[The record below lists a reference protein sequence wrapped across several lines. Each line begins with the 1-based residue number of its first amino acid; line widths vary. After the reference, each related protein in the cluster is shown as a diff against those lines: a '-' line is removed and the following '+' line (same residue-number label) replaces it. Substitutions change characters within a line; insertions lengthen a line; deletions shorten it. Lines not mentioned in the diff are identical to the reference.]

1 VSNTII
7 DNVGGPRPNLGVA
20 SEATLQ
26 ALVEAVNRKGV
37 GQPGQGQRIQEV
49 YNRSISEGTK
59 EVGIFTKAVKSTG
72 RAALNFTKEL
82 AFGGDRVSD
91 FTSAV
96 FGAEGAVTTLTR
108 FIEKQVDTFRDLS
121 SVGASFN
128 NSLFDLIAASANS
141 SMNMDEFAQMV
152 RLNSGAFAGFGSS
165 VTGGAKV
172 FGEFSKQFRTGIG
185 QRFFEMGFTIN
196 DINDSLI
203 NYLDI
208 ETRRTSRNLR
218 TDKQQQEAAAG
229 YITSL
234 DLLTK
239 LTGKQRKEYENA
251 MATQVQDA
259 GIRSQLNRL
268 QGQELENF
276 RAGLAFL
283 DTEMGPLGDG
293 LKDLMDGVAQT
304 DMGKALLNQL
314 PGIGEFAKK
323 MFEGG
328 ASMEEI
334 VDQLGNNFGPQLES
348 LSDQI
353 TKPQLDQMRMQGG
366 INAAIAEML
375 DNAYRLNKTKMLDVK
390 AAQEEQKKR
399 EKLTSAFGKFEQT
412 IINIRKAFIDT
423 FFELGE
429 STGLFDALKELGDAF
444 LSLTGPSTDGLSKIV
459 PGLKSMLGNT
469 LTFFTNMIKKF
480 TNWIKE
486 GNLQT
491 YIDSL
496 SEKFNSFGNYISE
509 LTERFKNESLWDII
523 KDEVTKG
530 FGGLKDFWNGPT
542 MTKISENISN
552 WFKDLLFGKEV
563 EVGKTGTSEVRLERH
578 GGLIKTI
585 TDGFSKIFDA
595 ATLSLATMIGLDT
608 ASGADPYL
616 HQVLQRIGL
625 DTAPESDSYL
635 NQILQRIGLDT
646 ELDADPYL
654 HQILQRIGLDTAP
667 GADTYLDQI
676 KNKILDAFLGKEVM
690 VGREDGR
697 QLERQGGLFESMANA
712 FSNFWEG
719 PTGTKIADTIINFFK
734 NLVDNLILSIN
745 ESSGGL
751 LFGDA
756 SAEILKGRKAAGEI
770 LTPAQ
775 KSTLQEERYE
785 EELDE
790 LSEAVVGTTSLA
802 LAGVDSLANGL
813 YRLLGVQDHL
823 TADMSGYLDR
833 WSRSDRGL
841 SWLTFGR
848 SDDQAQPNKPETTP
862 FQEEFSHAT
871 GTNGFKN
878 FGSKSYGALH
888 GVEAVVP
895 RNTPAGEL
903 LQMFYDSQNSS
914 ARATE
919 TPASNFRSD
928 TNQTTLIKKLDELN
942 NSMLTVAAL
951 LETGLGVQNK
961 TMRSVKGIGM
971 DYYRGIGR

>member
-1 VSNTII
+1 MSNTII

-141 SMNMDEFAQMV
+141 SMNMDDFAQMV

-218 TDKQQQEAAAG
+218 TDKQQQEAAVG
-229 YITSL
+229 YINAL

-259 GIRSQLNRL
+259 GIRSRLNTL
-268 QGQELENF
+268 QGQELINF
-276 RAGLAFL
+276 QSSVAFL
-283 DTEMGPLGDG
+283 DTEMGAIGQAM
-293 LKDLMDGVAQT
+293 KDLMDGSAQT
-304 DMGKALLNQL
+304 ALGQQL
-314 PGIGEFAKK
+314 YNTVPGIMDFAQGMNDGKTSLEDLINLVSNSIGPTL
-323 MFEGG
+323 EGLVPSQ
-328 ASMEEI
+328 AELTAMRTSSNA
-334 VDQLGNNFGPQLES
+334 QLVARAELLDAAQL
-348 LSDQI
+348 
-353 TKPQLDQMRMQGG
+353 
-366 INAAIAEML
+366 A
-375 DNAYRLNKTKMLDVK
+375 NKQKMLDIK

-399 EKLTSAFGKFEQT
+399 EPLTSALGKFEQT

-530 FGGLKDFWNGPT
+530 LSGLKDFWNGPT

-608 ASGADPYL
+608 ATGADPYL

-833 WSRSDRGL
+833 WSRSDQGL